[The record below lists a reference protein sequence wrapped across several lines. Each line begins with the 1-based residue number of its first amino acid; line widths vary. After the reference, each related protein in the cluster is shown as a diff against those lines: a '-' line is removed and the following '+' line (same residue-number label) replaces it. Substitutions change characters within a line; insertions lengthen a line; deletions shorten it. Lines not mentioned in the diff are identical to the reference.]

1 MKTGQSY
8 FKNCSKCNLLKSID
22 DFNIDRQRKDGR
34 QRYCRKCRNQSK
46 REFDAKKKAE
56 TGWIVYILPEE
67 NYAGLSNNIYR
78 RIANHASSG
87 KNVTGWFVHS
97 EHVRPEH
104 AIISEALL
112 HLDGYLGCLY
122 KNK

>member
-1 MKTGQSY
+1 MGLIK
-8 FKNCSKCNLLKSID
+8 KCSKCSEVKDISE
-22 DFNIDRQRKDGR
+22 FNKDSKRKDNL
-34 QRYCRKCRNQSK
+34 QRYCRICRNQAR

-56 TGWIVYILPEE
+56 TGWVVYILPEE

-87 KNVTGWFVHS
+87 KNVAGWFVHS